1 MSHGPGV
8 IHNNVRAINSIAD
21 MKGLKFRVGGGV
33 AGNAAKALG
42 VTAMLAS
49 ATKNYEM
56 LSSGVADGTFLPTE
70 SIKSFK
76 LTKLLSHATT
86 VPGGLYNTSF
96 FLTMNPAKFDSLSA
110 ENRAALMRTSG
121 ESFAR
126 IAGQGWDKHDALG
139 QAAMDAAG
147 IESIN
152 ASDAFVAEIKAAT
165 NHLESDWIATA
176 NGLGVDGAAVM
187 ADLRTEIAKV
197 AAE

>member
-1 MSHGPGV
+1 M
-8 IHNNVRAINSIAD
+8 A
-21 MKGLKFRVGGGV
+21 GLKFRVGGGV

-76 LTKLLSHATT
+76 LTKLLSFATT

-110 ENRAALMRTSG
+110 NSQAVLMRTSG
-121 ESFAR
+121 ENFAR
-126 IAGQGWDKHDALG
+126 IAGQGWDKHDAIG

-147 IESIN
+147 IATIN

-165 NHLESDWIATA
+165 SHLEADWIATA

-187 ADLRTEIAKV
+187 ADLRAEIAKV